1 MALNDGNQLGPP
13 GSAERDPGLDR
24 IYRLA
29 GHEDPPARLDA
40 AILAAARRE
49 VGARPRP
56 VSARLRAWRVPMS
69 IAALVVLSVSLV
81 TLVREEGGEH
91 LMRASPE
98 TISPA
103 PPVTQPVQPTRP
115 VPALPEKAQARPPAA
130 APVTMSQPP
139 REDERAGAPASL
151 GRMTDSIAGGSGP
164 AESQGAGTV
173 IAPDTA
179 PKPQPF
185 REITST
191 AERHPPALQTT
202 PLPGDL
208 AVVRPPAAA
217 ERRATPM
224 AAASAPEPASAK
236 AMMQAGKEAAPGD
249 DKLPV
254 WHGFEK
260 EPPQKWF
267 ERISELKRQQ
277 RAAEAEAMLAEFKR
291 RFPGHPLP
299 PGLQ

>member
-1 MALNDGNQLGPP
+1 MALNDDSRAGAP
-13 GSAERDPGLDR
+13 GSAERDHGLDR
-24 IYRLA
+24 IYRLT

-56 VSARLRAWRVPMS
+56 VSARLRAWRVPVS
-69 IAALVVLSVSLV
+69 VAALVVLSVSMV

-91 LMRASPE
+91 LMKASPE
-98 TISPA
+98 TIPPT
-103 PPVTQPVQPTRP
+103 PPVTQPVQP
-115 VPALPEKAQARPPAA
+115 VPALPEKAQARPPNA
-130 APVTMSQPP
+130 APVPMSPPP

-151 GRMTDSIAGGSGP
+151 GRMTDSVAGGTGP

-185 REITST
+185 RDT
-191 AERHPPALQTT
+191 ASMAEGRRPPASLDTSLQEVLSAA
-202 PLPGDL
+202 P
-208 AVVRPPAAA
+208 PPAAA
-217 ERRATPM
+217 ERRAAPV
-224 AAASAPEPASAK
+224 AAASAPEPASAQ
-236 AMMQAGKEAAPGD
+236 AMMQARKEAAPGD

-267 ERISELKRQQ
+267 ERIAELKRQQ